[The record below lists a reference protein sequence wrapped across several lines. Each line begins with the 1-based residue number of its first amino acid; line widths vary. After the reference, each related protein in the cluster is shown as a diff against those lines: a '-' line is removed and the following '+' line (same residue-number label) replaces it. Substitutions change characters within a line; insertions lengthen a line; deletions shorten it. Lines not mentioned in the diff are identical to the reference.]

1 MTSSSKTIGLGMLAR
16 PKAPEAAEPERSP
29 LAEQAPERPGMWSWI
44 ADTAGG
50 ATEPANNA
58 APKHRGMYSWFE
70 AERELAAMSP
80 RFGHSFTGVKLHT
93 GEAGDAR
100 ARSHGAK
107 AVAEGKD
114 IYLARDVKAGS
125 PEGRRILAHEMAHV
139 VQQTAAPTSARPIAK
154 PSSRAFEREAHRVGD
169 IVAAGGFATP
179 VLRTAGVIAQGYES
193 PEHKAMEDDVH
204 SELDPVVPTG
214 DAKGRPAEVGGV
226 TSDQV
231 AAQKSYEERNG
242 VSHTPGMSAVAPGTT
257 AATPRLA
264 QMLADDPF
272 KDGARTINLSLRNF
286 QLQTDAAGPFL
297 GIELDP
303 KTQRP
308 VRYDVPVS
316 PGDMTALSGDLYG
329 SVENLRK
336 APVSEVLTLQQLL
349 GIQSK
354 IEQQVRAFQ
363 TDSSEL
369 AGFDLMYEQATMW
382 RSQRVYAPEFLGDL
396 GPAGAATE
404 GDTKDYKAL
413 ALDNKAHFG
422 QSTASAKRFE
432 IVVRQGKRGGSLS
445 DLAKGPQGNA
455 ASGNEEAWL
464 GGHARALLL
473 AKESYD
479 LRRRPS
485 PPALTDKT
493 RIPAPKTGLLF
504 PGEGAPEQ
512 PHDEN
517 GNPLKRSSEAITA
530 DSKLNDAYLE
540 NAAASHYLTDAF
552 AAGHQIERE
561 VIGKVIEDFVRSQG
575 REQFLDRTVALL
587 QQVALEEDA
596 RPRGKL
602 GQFQVI
608 SGLCKAVGRAAMK
621 SKLKEKINDETLHGI
636 GAKVVHDYYN
646 RHGMIVRNRKGMTF
660 EIKGDGRGADNVVA
674 RQIIALAVLESRNQ
688 ITEMARKGHTG
699 NPMEVWDYVPDLD
712 RTQFTNAN
720 GSKVLGIMFNDAAYL
735 WGLIK
740 DFISMVETD
749 DNAKT
754 PAANGSRVPVDF
766 GSAPFRAYFAN
777 RQAEIRSLNAGKH
790 PRPGEPTT
798 VDGLPVRPHR
808 R

>member
-1 MTSSSKTIGLGMLAR
+1 MTSAPKIGLGMVEQ
-16 PKAPEAAEPERSP
+16 PKALDPAEQERSADHAPQRNGVWSWIEAAEGRTKS
-29 LAEQAPERPGMWSWI
+29 AAS
-44 ADTAGG
+44 
-50 ATEPANNA
+50 A
-58 APKHRGMYSWFE
+58 APRKRGIWSWFE
-70 AERELAAMSP
+70 AKRELAAMSS
-80 RFGHSFTGVKLHT
+80 RFRHSFTGVELHT

-107 AVAEGKD
+107 AVAEGNH
-114 IYLARDVKAGS
+114 IYLAHDVDAAS
-125 PEGRRILAHEMAHV
+125 PDGRRILAHEMAHV
-139 VQQTAAPTSARPIAK
+139 VQQTGAPTSARPIAK
-154 PSSRAFEREAHRVGD
+154 PSTRAFEREAHRVGD

-179 VLRTAGVIAQGYES
+179 VLRTAGVMAQGYES

-204 SELDPVVPTG
+204 SELDPVVPQG
-214 DAKGRPAEVGGV
+214 AKGRPPEVGGV
-226 TSDQV
+226 TSDQL
-231 AAQKSYEERNG
+231 AAQKQYEQRDG
-242 VSHTPGMSAVAPGTT
+242 VSHTPGMSKVEPGSTR
-257 AATPRLA
+257 ATPRLA

-272 KDGARTINLSLRNF
+272 KDGARKLNLSLRNF

-349 GIQSK
+349 EIQSNV
-354 IEQQVRAFQ
+354 EQQVRAFK
-363 TDSSEL
+363 TDSSAL
-369 AGFDLMYEQATMW
+369 AGFDLMYEQATAW
-382 RSQRVYAPEFLGDL
+382 RSRHVYAPQWLADL

-413 ALDNKAHFG
+413 ALDNTAHFG

-432 IVVRQGKRGGSLS
+432 IVVRKGLKGGSLS
-445 DLAKGPQGNA
+445 DLAKGPHGNE

-479 LRRRPS
+479 LKRSPARPEN
-485 PPALTDKT
+485 PQPT
-493 RIPAPKTGLLF
+493 RPTATGLLV
-504 PGEGAPEQ
+504 PGAGAPEQ

-517 GNPLKRSSEAITA
+517 GNPLKRSSDAVTWET
-530 DSKLNDAYLE
+530 KRNDAYLE

-552 AAGHQIERE
+552 AAGHQIERK
-561 VIGKVIEDFVRSQG
+561 VIGAMVDDFVKSQG
-575 REQFLDRTVALL
+575 RDQFLDRTVALL
-587 QQVALEEDA
+587 QQAALEEDA
-596 RPRGKL
+596 RPSSELGK
-602 GQFQVI
+602 FQGI
-608 SGLCKAVGRAAMK
+608 SGLSKAAGRALMRRE
-621 SKLKEKINDETLHGI
+621 LKKQIDDDTLHGI

-646 RHGMIVRNRKGMTF
+646 RTGIIVHNKKGMTF
-660 EIKGDGRGADNVVA
+660 EIKGDGRAADNVVA
-674 RQIIALAVLESRNQ
+674 RQIIALAVLESRTQ
-688 ITEMARKGHTG
+688 ITEMARQGHTG

-720 GSKVLGIMFNDAAYL
+720 GSKVLSLMFNDAAYL

-740 DFISMVETD
+740 EFIAMLEIG
-749 DNAKT
+749 DNAKK
-754 PAANGSRVPVDF
+754 PAASGSRVPADF
-766 GSAPFRAYFAN
+766 GSAPFRAYFAR
-777 RQAEIRSLNAGKH
+777 RQADIARLATTNIAQ
-790 PRPGEPTT
+790 PGEPTT
-798 VDGLPVRPHR
+798 VDGFPTRRPR